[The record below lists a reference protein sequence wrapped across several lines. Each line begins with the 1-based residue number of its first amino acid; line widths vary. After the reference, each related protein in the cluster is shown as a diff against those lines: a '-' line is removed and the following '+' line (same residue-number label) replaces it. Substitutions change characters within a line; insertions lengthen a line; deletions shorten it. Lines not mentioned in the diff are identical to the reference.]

1 MSRRLLGLLLA
12 LAPLASASGFDE
24 VHAARVFGS
33 VTIDERGAVLDVELD
48 QGKLGDE
55 VNSGLAEQVRS
66 WRFEP
71 VLEQGQ
77 PVQAQVRLSADL
89 LAFRQRGTEGL
100 ALAVSRARFSLQPAG
115 TEARPRQGPAQP
127 LAQPAYPRDAASQGI
142 GADVV
147 LMLRIGEKGK
157 ADDAAVASLMLTGER
172 AGVPAVRERQAALF
186 ARSATDAARRWHY
199 PWANAGEI
207 IELQVRYTPP
217 GFDDRRWV
225 RAFPVGVESPDWVV
239 QAMAAETPPRT
250 SIAGLEASSSVRLQ
264 TRLGSILPVPV
275 RD

>member
-1 MSRRLLGLLLA
+1 MSRRLFGLLLA

-100 ALAVSRARFSLQPAG
+100 ALAVSRARFSLQPAA
-115 TEARPRQGPAQP
+115 TEARP
-127 LAQPAYPRDAASQGI
+127 LAQPAYPPDAASQGI
-142 GADVV
+142 GADVT
-147 LMLRIGEKGK
+147 LMVRVGEGGK
-157 ADDAAVASLMLTGER
+157 AEDAAVASLMLMGER
-172 AGVPAVRERQAALF
+172 AGAPASRERHAARF
-186 ARSATDAARRWHY
+186 ARSATEVAGRWQY
-199 PWANAGEI
+199 PWAKAGET
-207 IELQVRYTPP
+207 IEVNVRYTPP
-217 GFDDRRWV
+217 GFDGRRWV
-225 RAFPVGVESPDWVV
+225 RAFPIGVDAPDWAV
-239 QAMAAETPPRT
+239 QAMSAETPPRA
-250 SIAGLEASSSVRLQ
+250 SVAGMEVSSGVRLQ
-264 TRLGSILPVPV
+264 TRLGSILPVPSA
-275 RD
+275 D